1 MALAKNSIIPSME
14 IAQLLTKIVNTK
26 FDIDVT
32 GLCLNANNIQLGD
45 VFVALQG
52 AKSHGADYADQAID
66 KGCVA
71 ILVDSKDLE
80 CSVPTIRIDNL
91 ISHLSTLANTFYA
104 DALKVDVIGV
114 TGTNGKTSVSHFIT
128 QLLTKLGVSTGL
140 IGTLGITQSEL
151 PSSHTT
157 PDILTLYRT
166 LSNYH
171 QKNIKVAVLEVSS
184 HALAQDRISGLNI
197 TQAVFTNFD
206 IIKVINRVMIIL
218 CIFGS
223 IVKIGM
229 A

>member
-1 MALAKNSIIPSME
+1 ME

-91 ISHLSTLANTFYA
+91 TSHLSTLANTFYA

-140 IGTLGITQSEL
+140 IGTLG
-151 PSSHTT
+151 
-157 PDILTLYRT
+157 
-166 LSNYH
+166 
-171 QKNIKVAVLEVSS
+171 K
-184 HALAQDRISGLNI
+184 G
-197 TQAVFTNFD
+197 
-206 IIKVINRVMIIL
+206 
-218 CIFGS
+218 G
-223 IVKIGM
+223 
-229 A
+229 